1 LEEFKNIPGVDVL
14 LNHAEIKELINH
26 SDVNLVKYAIRQ
38 VLQDVKEDTG
48 KGKPVPERE
57 VLVSKIVNRFYII
70 SKRHLRKVINATG
83 VIIHTNLGRA
93 PYGSVMLQDAFEALN
108 GYNNLEFDLDKAT
121 RGSRNAHASD
131 LLKYLT
137 KAEDVLVV
145 NNNAAAV
152 VLILRTLAR
161 DREVIISR
169 GELIEIGGSFRM
181 PDIIATSGCKM
192 VEVGTTNKTKVQD
205 YEQAITKNTGVL
217 FKAHKSN
224 YSIEGF
230 THEAKLK
237 ELVAL
242 GKKYRLPVVYDMGSG
257 LLNNDVVKHLKGEP
271 SVRQTLSTGVDLV
284 SFSGDKLLGGPQ
296 AGIIAGKKELVQ
308 KLKKEPLLRALRVDK
323 LTLSFLETSL
333 KYFLNE
339 EELYKKNL
347 FYATLNQSPEQLK
360 EKALAFNK
368 ILKEHGV
375 ESEISESSGQFGGG
389 SLPGQKIASYMV
401 RLIIEGDSARKR
413 SAFAEK
419 LYLKLLKQEIPVL
432 GILRKGDI
440 CFDMLTLPEHELEFA
455 AEVVSKVFNILAK
468 S

>member
-1 LEEFKNIPGVDVL
+1 
-14 LNHAEIKELINH
+14 
-26 SDVNLVKYAIRQ
+26 
-38 VLQDVKEDTG
+38 
-48 KGKPVPERE
+48 
-57 VLVSKIVNRFYII
+57 
-70 SKRHLRKVINATG
+70 
-83 VIIHTNLGRA
+83 
-93 PYGSVMLQDAFEALN
+93 
-108 GYNNLEFDLDKAT
+108 
-121 RGSRNAHASD
+121 
-131 LLKYLT
+131 
-137 KAEDVLVV
+137 
-145 NNNAAAV
+145 
-152 VLILRTLAR
+152 
-161 DREVIISR
+161 
-169 GELIEIGGSFRM
+169 
-181 PDIIATSGCKM
+181 
-192 VEVGTTNKTKVQD
+192 
-205 YEQAITKNTGVL
+205 
-217 FKAHKSN
+217 
-224 YSIEGF
+224 
-230 THEAKLK
+230 
-237 ELVAL
+237 
-242 GKKYRLPVVYDMGSG
+242 MGSG

-368 ILKEHGV
+368 ILKAHGV

-440 CFDMLTLPEHELEFA
+440 CFDMLALPEHELEFA